1 MPASENFT
9 ERAINVS
16 TLLFGPR
23 NGPGEPILQDYVSC
37 ISYFQ
42 SPILAIASSEL
53 MKLSSKFDSISGKMY
68 KKKRKDGK
76 DKNANKSK

>member
-23 NGPGEPILQDYVSC
+23 NGPGEPILQDYVNC